1 MCSPRRSLT
10 HRYGRTHRLLGLALT
25 LYLLLG
31 MVDARRVGGF
41 TVVPPS
47 ELWLYDVGLSLLGA
61 SAALSAARDFGPSH
75 RKVKNE
81 ASGVLDTDA
90 TVTQSEMVEHS
101 FYQLLNLVQISFLHA
116 VPWFAPGT
124 APGSAPGRTALALL
138 ATLPWLFR
146 ANFPVNSFSKNYELP
161 GVGGRTPLIR
171 LLYRL
176 KKYQYLLYKHCL
188 LHGLNASVA
197 VEGMHATAAAPG
209 LASTQ
214 SFRLYW
220 MCLNTAYVMEFYM
233 QTLVKRGY
241 LSQSSMLA
249 MQQTLMLVSTTAAL
263 EVLEAVRL
271 LPALLSFALNMTRR
285 GREVSNFGIVLV
297 CTWLLPP
304 WHIV

>member
-1 MCSPRRSLT
+1 M
-10 HRYGRTHRLLGLALT
+10 
-25 LYLLLG
+25 
-31 MVDARRVGGF
+31 
-41 TVVPPS
+41 
-47 ELWLYDVGLSLLGA
+47 
-61 SAALSAARDFGPSH
+61 
-75 RKVKNE
+75 
-81 ASGVLDTDA
+81 LDTDA

-220 MCLNTAYVMEFYM
+220 MCLNTASVMEFYM